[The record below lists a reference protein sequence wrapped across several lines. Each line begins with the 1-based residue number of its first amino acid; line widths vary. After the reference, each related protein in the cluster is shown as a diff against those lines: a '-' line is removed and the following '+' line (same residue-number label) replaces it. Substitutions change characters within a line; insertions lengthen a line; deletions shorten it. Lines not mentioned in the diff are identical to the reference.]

1 MSAFME
7 RLSTCFYLDENVISR
22 RNAVVTVISSF
33 LFTVGWW
40 LVIDSSSTDNML
52 TFSHYVC
59 GIIGTI
65 SFIMVNA
72 VSNDVLNGGAAYEGG
87 CLGENGAKIWLFLG
101 FVLGFSAVIASVW
114 VMIVD
119 LKDHVTTGGIQFL
132 LQNIFIL
139 AASLL
144 YKFGKR
150 DNSAFN
156 ERI

>member
-1 MSAFME
+1 M
-7 RLSTCFYLDENVISR
+7 
-22 RNAVVTVISSF
+22 F
-33 LFTVGWW
+33 LPRKQ
-40 LVIDSSSTDNML
+40 
-52 TFSHYVC
+52 
-59 GIIGTI
+59 
-65 SFIMVNA
+65 
-72 VSNDVLNGGAAYEGG
+72 LNGGAGYEGG

-119 LKDHVTTGGIQFL
+119 LKDHVSTGGIQFL

-139 AASLL
+139 AGSLL